1 MLNAQASRHA
11 HISYLRWQQQ
21 VESHLVDQVNAFSV
35 LELEQFVIQTPE
47 SLSSVDTN
55 QWVVL
60 LRPGT
65 RLSAWALTSVAQQLL
80 LVPVNS
86 MPMIIYGDE
95 DSVSLDGERSNPR
108 FKPAWNRELFW
119 SDPHYSNH
127 WFVRGDLWNRCLAR
141 FHSHCW
147 WDIQYLLL
155 AHVNDYHPFKS
166 IAHVPLVLAHCVEPC
181 PKPSIASLQTTLQR
195 QFPSLN
201 PRVTFSTHGFCLQW
215 AAPCS
220 TLVSV
225 IIPTRDNLTLLKACL
240 ASLNQYRA
248 GCSYE
253 VIVVDNGSLEE
264 DTLSFLEAFQAEPG
278 QFVLRDEGPFNY
290 SSLNN
295 KAADLA
301 NGSVLLLLNNDVEI
315 LTHNWALELA
325 SNALRSGIGC
335 VGAQLHYPDNTIQHA
350 GVVLGIG
357 GLASHAHRDSYRTAS
372 GYQSRLQ
379 LAQEFSAVTAACL
392 AISRTHWDEL
402 GGLDAAELAVNYND
416 VDLCLRAKNAG
427 LRNLYIPQVQAIH
440 HESKSRG
447 RPRGKAY
454 KQWRRE
460 WAVMQ
465 RRWRVLV
472 LDDPAYHPSLTLE
485 DESWNLSLRRP
496 ELKLR

>member
-1 MLNAQASRHA
+1 
-11 HISYLRWQQQ
+11 
-21 VESHLVDQVNAFSV
+21 
-35 LELEQFVIQTPE
+35 
-47 SLSSVDTN
+47 
-55 QWVVL
+55 
-60 LRPGT
+60 
-65 RLSAWALTSVAQQLL
+65 
-80 LVPVNS
+80 
-86 MPMIIYGDE
+86 MI
-95 DSVSLDGERSNPR
+95 R
-108 FKPAWNRELFW
+108 
-119 SDPHYSNH
+119 
-127 WFVRGDLWNRCLAR
+127 
-141 FHSHCW
+141 
-147 WDIQYLLL
+147 
-155 AHVNDYHPFKS
+155 
-166 IAHVPLVLAHCVEPC
+166 
-181 PKPSIASLQTTLQR
+181 
-195 QFPSLN
+195 
-201 PRVTFSTHGFCLQW
+201 
-215 AAPCS
+215 
-220 TLVSV
+220 
-225 IIPTRDNLTLLKACL
+225 
-240 ASLNQYRA
+240 
-248 GCSYE
+248 
-253 VIVVDNGSLEE
+253 
-264 DTLSFLEAFQAEPG
+264 
-278 QFVLRDEGPFNY
+278 PFNY

-301 NGSVLLLLNNDVEI
+301 NGSVFAAQQRCRN
-315 LTHNWALELA
+315 LTPNWALELA
-325 SNALRSGIGC
+325 SNALRPGIGC